1 MAAEPGHLEDP
12 VSQSHSFAT
21 QYLNDTVNQA
31 QQQRTLAIIRTSPTT
46 GFYFDLFRSRS
57 LGANNFH
64 DYVYHNIGDETIISD
79 TSGVLGLTPTD
90 RYDNDIGDPVGSPG
104 WRYFENE
111 QVTPETAEQV
121 NVQFRVKFDN
131 RSMNLFVPDGVAREY
146 THAIGPATREAKNGY
161 VNKMTQILAI
171 RQQGEAWERPFIAVI
186 EPSTNFDTSVQSVTQ
201 LMQGEQVVG
210 AKVVSL
216 VDGQTVT
223 NYIICQESADSL
235 FEDKALGLSFTGR
248 FGVVTDRGGD
258 DVELYIGEGAFLTY
272 GTHVLSSSTG
282 QATAAWCRFSQD
294 QELAVNAHSQVNVGR
309 GDIAN
314 LFLDINGSN
323 AILSWPGTDMKLQ
336 QSQYLTR
343 FSWVSVPGGDVR
355 PVVVPLE
362 ADKPVFFRILEN

>member
-1 MAAEPGHLEDP
+1 
-12 VSQSHSFAT
+12 
-21 QYLNDTVNQA
+21 
-31 QQQRTLAIIRTSPTT
+31 
-46 GFYFDLFRSRS
+46 
-57 LGANNFH
+57 
-64 DYVYHNIGDETIISD
+64 
-79 TSGVLGLTPTD
+79 
-90 RYDNDIGDPVGSPG
+90 
-104 WRYFENE
+104 
-111 QVTPETAEQV
+111 
-121 NVQFRVKFDN
+121 
-131 RSMNLFVPDGVAREY
+131 
-146 THAIGPATREAKNGY
+146 
-161 VNKMTQILAI
+161 MT
-171 RQQGEAWERPFIAVI
+171 
-186 EPSTNFDTSVQSVTQ
+186 
-201 LMQGEQVVG
+201 
-210 AKVVSL
+210 
-216 VDGQTVT
+216 
-223 NYIICQESADSL
+223 
-235 FEDKALGLSFTGR
+235 FTGR

-362 ADKPVFFRILEN
+362 ADKPVFFRILEK